1 MSSYTRFYL
10 KEANLAQI
18 EPLQL
23 SIDKLLDAKGVNK
36 EPIRKWFSTQFIKWF
51 KSNQDDDKKP
61 VRPHTYTQG
70 EPSWMSGEGIVDF
83 TGFEPNDIEYLNHM
97 IDYFNTLEDIDLAK
111 INKEPYGTI
120 VQKIASWDASMTA
133 KSKQAA
139 SAPANS
145 FKEGVD
151 YEPIYKT
158 KDSRNREMTWV
169 KLLSKKAYRCEG
181 EEMGHCVGGYDP
193 KTPNQDIISLWDKEN
208 RPHVTIEIKKKN
220 IEQIKGNSNQAPA
233 ERYQEPTI
241 AFVKNLL
248 KKGYKVTGDGDNI
261 GMAQYENGY
270 YFTDGPEWQKIYTDK
285 IVPMQQKAFE
295 EIKKRI
301 VTVAG
306 EGYDL
311 ISSYLTGLQKG
322 FRYV

>member
-151 YEPIYKT
+151 YENIYKT

-193 KTPNQDIISLWDKEN
+193 KTPNQDIISLWDNEN
-208 RPHVTIEIKKKN
+208 RPHVTLEIKKKN

-241 AFVKNLL
+241 AFIKSLI

-261 GMAQYENGY
+261 GMAQYESSY
-270 YFTDGPEWQKIYTDK
+270 YFTDEPEWQQIYNDK
-285 IVPMQQKAFE
+285 IVPMQQRAFE

-311 ISSYLTGLQKG
+311 ISSYITGLQKG

>member
-61 VRPHTYTQG
+61 VRPHTYAQG

-233 ERYQEPTI
+233 ERYQEPSI

-261 GMAQYENGY
+261 GMAQYESSY
-270 YFTDGPEWQKIYTDK
+270 YFTDSPEWQQIYTDK

-306 EGYDL
+306 EGFDL
-311 ISSYLTGLQKG
+311 ISSYITGLQKG

>member
-1 MSSYTRFYL
+1 MISYTQFYL

-23 SIDKLLDAKGVNK
+23 SINKVLDAKGVNK
-36 EPIRKWFSTQFIKWF
+36 APIRQWFSTQFIKWF

-61 VRPHTYTQG
+61 IRPHTYTQD
-70 EPSWMSGEGIVDF
+70 EPSWMSGEDIVDF
-83 TGFEPNDIEYLNHM
+83 TGFEPDDIEYLNHM

-111 INKEPYGTI
+111 INKEPYSTI
-120 VQKIASWDASMTA
+120 VQKIASWDAAMTA
-133 KSKQAA
+133 RSRQAA
-139 SAPANS
+139 AAPANK

-158 KDSRNREMTWV
+158 KDGRGREMTWV
-169 KLLSKKAYRCEG
+169 KLLSKKAYKCEG
-181 EEMGHCVGGYDP
+181 DEMGHCVGTYDP
-193 KTPNQDIISLWDKEN
+193 KTPNQDIISLWDNEN
-208 RPHVTIEIKKKN
+208 RPHVTFEIQKKD
-220 IEQIKGNSNQAPA
+220 ISQIKGNSNQAPA

-241 AFVKNLL
+241 AFVKSLL

-261 GMAQYENGY
+261 GMAEYEGKY
-270 YFTDGPEWQKIYTDK
+270 YFTDDPKWEAIYNEK
-285 IVPMQQKAFE
+285 IVPMQQKVFE

-306 EGYDL
+306 EGFSLVEY
-311 ISSYLTGLQKG
+311 YLTNLQKG
-322 FRYV
+322 FRHV